1 MHILDGLLIAY
12 LNIDEVIRIIRTED
26 KPKQELIKR
35 FSLTEIQAEAI
46 LNLRLRNLAKLEE
59 IKIKSEQSQLTE
71 EADRLAKILNSAAR
85 LKTLIRTELLQDAE
99 DYGSRPE
106 WCASRIIRD

>member
-85 LKTLIRTELLQDAE
+85 LKTLIRTECRRLWQ
-99 DYGSRPE
+99 
-106 WCASRIIRD
+106 